1 MVVQDGKVTALNVEP
16 PGAFEISS
24 AEAVLKAL

>member
-1 MVVQDGKVTALNVEP
+1 VKTLNVEP

-24 AEAVLKAL
+24 AEAILKAL